1 MLLHKYDRWTFVRP
15 IEFYLNT
22 YRPIYANA
30 FTFFGVGL
38 CVVVW
43 RSLDFLRRWNVYC
56 ISAYKILL
64 CICDESDF
72 TKIAIL
78 INFHNA
84 LLYMER
90 RPVHRLIIY
99 NFPFK
104 LNKVHWLESH
114 NVDTCW
120 QLWVATSW
128 RRLGPQRPPVTCY
141 FKGSCGIFQG
151 RRCYSATV
159 AGRQSHASRR
169 LRHVIEA
176 YWNLSR
182 LVVNPSCLHSAS
194 ATQNISFRTHRKYY
208 DKYMIR

>member
-1 MLLHKYDRWTFVRP
+1 MK
-15 IEFYLNT
+15 I
-22 YRPIYANA
+22 
-30 FTFFGVGL
+30 VGL
-38 CVVVW
+38 
-43 RSLDFLRRWNVYC
+43 SSQMKC